1 MLRRGLRRSYRLV
14 RVVARPSCLGVLT
27 GMRVARASRAHARA
41 HMRAGRSG
49 AVLLETLR
57 RAAFALA
64 AGLSCVSSAGFRSD
78 GARAWRVRR
87 TGRRRR

>member
-1 MLRRGLRRSYRLV
+1 MRRGLRRPYRLV

-27 GMRVARASRAHARA
+27 GMRVAGASRAGVRA
-41 HMRAGRSG
+41 HMRAGRSD

-64 AGLSCVSSAGFRSD
+64 AGLSSVSSEGSRRDGVREMHMRRAGR
-78 GARAWRVRR
+78 
-87 TGRRRR
+87 GRR

>member
-1 MLRRGLRRSYRLV
+1 MRRGLRRPYRLV

-27 GMRVARASRAHARA
+27 GMRVARASRAGVRA
-41 HMRAGRSG
+41 HIRARRSG

-64 AGLSCVSSAGFRSD
+64 AGLSCVSSEGFRRD
-78 GARAWRVRR
+78 GVRGMHMRRAER
-87 TGRRRR
+87 GRR

>member
-1 MLRRGLRRSYRLV
+1 MRRGLRRPYRLV

-27 GMRVARASRAHARA
+27 GMRVARASRAGVRA

-64 AGLSCVSSAGFRSD
+64 AGLLCVSSGGLRRD
-78 GARAWRVRR
+78 GAR
-87 TGRRRR
+87 GRRMRRAGRGRR